1 MEKRK
6 WLSLLLAV
14 TMLFTSIPVGMFAE
28 GEEPVVEETATVEE
42 VTIEE
47 PAPAPEVKEEPAPA
61 PAPEKKEEPA
71 PAPEKKEEPAPVVE
85 EKEEPAPVVEEKE
98 EPAPVV
104 EEKEEPAPVVEEK
117 EEPAP
122 SEGGESVPAEGTEPA
137 AEPVATEEGEPEG
150 DAVPEETGT
159 EPAEDV
165 TPVVEPEP
173 VPEVEEVEEETEA
186 FKAGLAYLSS
196 GEVFEDKQLQ
206 KAYGTV
212 NSKAVVYA
220 TDRITGEGELSGSDV
235 IRISANIEGQEKTLY
250 VKNGRLTYLSED
262 ETAAYN
268 DEKHEEGI
276 ACRGTKL
283 DPVSFTPAEKPEPE
297 VEPTEE
303 PVPTEPTGEEPTEE
317 PVPTEPTGEEP
328 TETPVTTDPTGEE
341 PTETPVTKDPTGEE
355 PTETP
360 VTTEPTGEEPTEE
373 PVPTEPTV
381 EEPTEEPVPAE
392 PTVEEP
398 TEEPVPTEPTVE
410 EPTEEPVPAE
420 PTGEEPKDDPEDV
433 EDDSEEDQ
441 PIDITA
447 LITPVVPTEPET
459 EAETEPETVEE
470 TAEEGPVEEE
480 VVEAE
485 TETEETEEVSEE
497 AAVELVLREAEEVE
511 DLEERDGTST
521 IVITAQPQDVSIV
534 AGRVVEFTVE
544 ATGSGEL
551 TYQWQTSTD
560 GGTTWKDTGLT
571 GNKTNRLY
579 WTVTDAHNGRQYRCV
594 LTDANGSLTSAAATL
609 TIRQAQDTVTII
621 TQPQDTS
628 IVAGRVVEFT
638 VEATGE
644 GELTYQWQTS
654 TDEGLTWNNTG
665 LTGNKTDTLTWTV
678 SDAHNGR
685 QYRVIVSD
693 ANGSVT
699 SDPATLTIVQE
710 QDTITITQQPQNV
723 SIVAGRVV
731 EFTVA
736 ATGSGELSYQWQT
749 STDGGTTWKDTG
761 LTGNKT
767 SRLYWTALDSHNGRQ
782 YRCVVSDA
790 NGSKTT
796 EAATLTIV
804 QEQASTVTITTQ
816 PQDVSIVAGRVVEFT
831 IAATGEGD
839 LSYQWQTSTDGGTTW
854 KDTGLTGNKTS
865 RLYWT
870 VSDSHNGRQ
879 YRCVVSDANGSVTS
893 NAATLTIVQEQI
905 TTVTIT
911 TQPQDTSIVAGRVV
925 EFTVAATGVGTLS
938 YQWET
943 STDGGATWKNTG
955 FTGNK
960 TDTLTWT
967 VTESH
972 NGRKYRCVVSDAN
985 GSVTSDAATLT
996 IVEETVPTV
1005 TITTQPQDTSIV
1017 AGRVVEFTVAATG
1030 VGTLS
1035 YQWETSTDGG
1045 ATWKN
1050 TGFTGN
1056 KTDTLTWTVTES
1068 HNGRK
1073 YRCVVSDANGSVTSN
1088 AATLTIVEETVPTV
1102 TITTQP
1108 QDVSIVAGRVVEFT
1122 VAATGVGTL
1131 SYQWETSTDGGA
1143 TWKNTGFTGNKTET
1157 LTWTVT
1163 ESHNGRKYR
1172 CVVSD
1177 ANGSVTSDAATLTIV
1192 PEQAT
1197 VTIITQPQD
1206 TSVVAGNV
1214 VEFTIE
1220 ATGVGDLSYQW
1231 QTSTDGGTT
1240 WKDTGLTGNKTDR
1253 LYWTATDAHNGRQY
1267 RCVVSDANGSVTSEA
1282 ATLTIVEEQLDT
1294 VEITA
1299 DPETIEA
1306 RPGFEIVFTVEATG
1320 SGELAYQWEVSSD
1333 NGATW
1338 TPAPFTS
1345 SMTDTLA
1352 FIASAEDFGKLYRCV
1367 VTDDNGSATSEA
1379 ALLELIVRFELND
1392 VTYYILNDD
1401 DVMIESYDGTLSSV
1415 VIPETVQGFTVVQ
1428 VGPGAFEGNTVLTSI
1443 DLPDTITVIAQRA
1456 FAGCS
1461 SLSDMH

>member
-71 PAPEKKEEPAPVVE
+71 PVVEEKEEPAPVVE

-117 EEPAP
+117 EEPVP

-137 AEPVATEEGEPEG
+137 AEPVVTEEGEPEG

-328 TETPVTTDPTGEE
+328 TETPVTTE
-341 PTETPVTKDPTGEE
+341 PTGEE

-870 VSDSHNGRQ
+870 VSESHNGRK

-1005 TITTQPQDTSIV
+1005 TITTQPQDT
-1017 AGRVVEFTVAATG
+1017 
-1030 VGTLS
+1030 
-1035 YQWETSTDGG
+1035 
-1045 ATWKN
+1045 
-1050 TGFTGN
+1050 
-1056 KTDTLTWTVTES
+1056 
-1068 HNGRK
+1068 
-1073 YRCVVSDANGSVTSN
+1073 
-1088 AATLTIVEETVPTV
+1088 
-1102 TITTQP
+1102 
-1108 QDVSIVAGRVVEFT
+1108 SIVAGRVVEFT

>member
-71 PAPEKKEEPAPVVE
+71 PVVEEKEEPAPVVE
-85 EKEEPAPVVEEKE
+85 EKEEPAPEKKEEPAPVVEEKE

-137 AEPVATEEGEPEG
+137 QEPVVTEEGEPEG

-303 PVPTEPTGEEPTEE
+303 PVPTEPAGEEPTEE
-317 PVPTEPTGEEP
+317 PVPTE
-328 TETPVTTDPTGEE
+328 
-341 PTETPVTKDPTGEE
+341 PTGEE

-398 TEEPVPTEPTVE
+398 TEEPVPTVPTVE

-420 PTGEEPKDDPEDV
+420 PTGEEPKDDLEDV

-985 GSVTSDAATLT
+985 GSVTS
-996 IVEETVPTV
+996 
-1005 TITTQPQDTSIV
+1005 
-1017 AGRVVEFTVAATG
+1017 
-1030 VGTLS
+1030 
-1035 YQWETSTDGG
+1035 
-1045 ATWKN
+1045 
-1050 TGFTGN
+1050 
-1056 KTDTLTWTVTES
+1056 
-1068 HNGRK
+1068 
-1073 YRCVVSDANGSVTSN
+1073 N

>member
-71 PAPEKKEEPAPVVE
+71 PVVEEKEEPAPVVE

-117 EEPAP
+117 EEPVP

-137 AEPVATEEGEPEG
+137 AEPVVTEEGEPEG

-328 TETPVTTDPTGEE
+328 TETPVTTE
-341 PTETPVTKDPTGEE
+341 PTGEE

-360 VTTEPTGEEPTEE
+360 VTTEPTG
-373 PVPTEPTV
+373 

-870 VSDSHNGRQ
+870 VSESHNGRK

-905 TTVTIT
+905 T
-911 TQPQDTSIVAGRVV
+911 
-925 EFTVAATGVGTLS
+925 
-938 YQWET
+938 
-943 STDGGATWKNTG
+943 
-955 FTGNK
+955 
-960 TDTLTWT
+960 
-967 VTESH
+967 
-972 NGRKYRCVVSDAN
+972 
-985 GSVTSDAATLT
+985 
-996 IVEETVPTV
+996 TV

-1345 SMTDTLA
+1345 STTDTLA

-1379 ALLELIVRFELND
+1379 AMLELIVRFELND

-1401 DVMIESYDGTLSSV
+1401 DVMIESYDGTQSSV
-1415 VIPETVQGFTVVQ
+1415 IIPETVQGFTVVQ

>member
-47 PAPAPEVKEEPAPA
+47 PA
-61 PAPEKKEEPA
+61 PA

-122 SEGGESVPAEGTEPA
+122 VVEEKEEPVPSEGGESVPAEGTEPA
-137 AEPVATEEGEPEG
+137 AEPVVTEEGEPEG

-328 TETPVTTDPTGEE
+328 TETPVTTE
-341 PTETPVTKDPTGEE
+341 PTGEE

-360 VTTEPTGEEPTEE
+360 VTTEPTG
-373 PVPTEPTV
+373 

-870 VSDSHNGRQ
+870 VSESHNGRK

-996 IVEETVPTV
+996 IVEETVP
-1005 TITTQPQDTSIV
+1005 
-1017 AGRVVEFTVAATG
+1017 
-1030 VGTLS
+1030 
-1035 YQWETSTDGG
+1035 
-1045 ATWKN
+1045 
-1050 TGFTGN
+1050 
-1056 KTDTLTWTVTES
+1056 
-1068 HNGRK
+1068 
-1073 YRCVVSDANGSVTSN
+1073 
-1088 AATLTIVEETVPTV
+1088 
-1102 TITTQP
+1102 
-1108 QDVSIVAGRVVEFT
+1108 
-1122 VAATGVGTL
+1122 
-1131 SYQWETSTDGGA
+1131 
-1143 TWKNTGFTGNKTET
+1143 
-1157 LTWTVT
+1157 
-1163 ESHNGRKYR
+1163 
-1172 CVVSD
+1172 
-1177 ANGSVTSDAATLTIV
+1177 
-1192 PEQAT
+1192 T

-1345 SMTDTLA
+1345 STTDTLA

-1379 ALLELIVRFELND
+1379 AMLELIVRFELND

-1401 DVMIESYDGTLSSV
+1401 DVMIESYDGTQSSV
-1415 VIPETVQGFTVVQ
+1415 IIPETVQGFTVVQ

>member
-71 PAPEKKEEPAPVVE
+71 PAPEKKEEPAPVVEEKEEPAPVVE

-960 TDTLTWT
+960 T
-967 VTESH
+967 
-972 NGRKYRCVVSDAN
+972 
-985 GSVTSDAATLT
+985 
-996 IVEETVPTV
+996 
-1005 TITTQPQDTSIV
+1005 
-1017 AGRVVEFTVAATG
+1017 
-1030 VGTLS
+1030 
-1035 YQWETSTDGG
+1035 
-1045 ATWKN
+1045 
-1050 TGFTGN
+1050 
-1056 KTDTLTWTVTES
+1056 
-1068 HNGRK
+1068 
-1073 YRCVVSDANGSVTSN
+1073 
-1088 AATLTIVEETVPTV
+1088 
-1102 TITTQP
+1102 
-1108 QDVSIVAGRVVEFT
+1108 
-1122 VAATGVGTL
+1122 
-1131 SYQWETSTDGGA
+1131 
-1143 TWKNTGFTGNKTET
+1143 ET